1 MSSRTNRLPI
11 IIGALLSVF
20 LLISAASVAAK
31 GKPGN
36 SGKPGSGTEQ
46 ILPVNLGPE
55 CPRTSGLALNDGDT
69 AGLYVVGQGLDC
81 SNPAFVGAVRWSS
94 GLGMQYLGLL
104 PGSTG
109 SSAEGIS
116 EDGTVVGSTG
126 GNIGQAFVL
135 EPGSVQLTRLQP
147 LPGMVHA
154 TAESIRP

>member
-46 ILPVNLGPE
+46 ILPVNLGPAPE

-116 EDGTVVGSTG
+116 EGGIVVGWTSGT
-126 GNIGQAFVL
+126 IG
-135 EPGSVQLTRLQP
+135 PP
-147 LPGMVHA
+147 
-154 TAESIRP
+154 SIRAMTAMNLARRVCWW